1 MPKRLFTAA
10 DIRIW
15 KECGETKID
24 LAPDDIV
31 TPEAEDV
38 AKVLQVALVRSSTDP
53 LAEQVRSVVRELQNR
68 TQDTRAP
75 AVRGTR
81 VQVIHPARVALEPF
95 PFDVKRPDMNI
106 RAADVITDRDGSP
119 MGVGLMRFE
128 NGSFPWTLNYDE
140 VDYVIEGEL
149 EIRVGDESYIA
160 RAGEVIFIPHGTSIL
175 FCTRT
180 FAYFM
185 YVTYPA
191 NWTTQ

>member
-15 KECGETKID
+15 KECGETKIE

-38 AKVLQVALVRSSTDP
+38 ARALKIALVRASVDP
-53 LAEQVRSVVRELQNR
+53 LADQVRAVVREMQHR
-68 TQDTRAP
+68 TLDNRAP
-75 AVRGTR
+75 DVRGAH
-81 VQVIHPARVALEPF
+81 VQVIHPNRVELEPF
-95 PFDVKRPDMNI
+95 PFEVKRPDMHI
-106 RAADVITDRDGSP
+106 RAVDVLTDRDGSP
-119 MGVGLMRFE
+119 MGVGFMRFE
-128 NGSFPWTLNYDE
+128 SGSFPWTLNYDE

-149 EIRVGDESYIA
+149 EIRVGDESFIGH
-160 RAGEVIFIPHGTSIL
+160 AGEVIFIPRGTSIL

-180 FAYFM
+180 FAHFM

-191 NWTTQ
+191 NWSVS